1 MCRVFISVVNLHVLD
16 RRVLHIYI
24 IEVGQACVCVGG
36 GGGIEIHFR
45 ESRDAKLF
53 DYDR

>member
-24 IEVGQACVCVGG
+24 IEVGQACVCVCVGG
-36 GGGIEIHFR
+36 EGGWGD
-45 ESRDAKLF
+45 RDTF
-53 DYDR
+53 SGE